1 MSGESG
7 MGRESGQGYARLA
20 EEYLLRAAA
29 LASEELL
36 AEEMAAQPGADEAAC
51 PPKLAGRVERAVR
64 ARARR
69 GRRVRRLLRGAAAF
83 AAGVLLCSCVVYAS
97 DEARTTAVN
106 YLISSF
112 SQCSQ
117 VWYDDGNQPARP
129 LGWRSDYYPHWL
141 PGDYTFAEVAFS
153 ADTDEIWFK
162 TRTGTQVYLGII
174 TRVVSSPMSFN
185 TEDMDSRQLQLDGY
199 SAQLYWTKNGDRRLL
214 LIFLP
219 NAVIEINGEISEED
233 LLRIG
238 GSFFDG

>member
-7 MGRESGQGYARLA
+7 MGRESGQGQGYARLA

-36 AEEMAAQPGADEAAC
+36 AEEIAAQPGADKTAC

-141 PGDYTFAEVAFS
+141 PGDYTFDRVSFASDANEV
-153 ADTDEIWFK
+153 WFK
-162 TRTGTQVYLGII
+162 TQTEKYIRLSIL
-174 TRVVSSPMSFN
+174 TRVSYIGFN
-185 TEDMDSRQLQLDGY
+185 TENMDGRQLQLNGY
-199 SAQLYWTKNGDRRLL
+199 DAQLYWTEDGARRLL
-214 LIFLP
+214 IIFLP